1 MKFDWHSTLW
11 DTRFRAGGLPQSI
24 LLTAMRGTGESAFAE
39 RVAVSRLCA
48 QPATNGDA
56 CGVCDDC
63 RWFAAGTHPDFRRLD
78 PEYAQDAESA
88 VVEEESASGERDKK
102 RARVQI
108 SVDEVREAA
117 DFLRLVAHRGR
128 ARVVLIHPAHAMH
141 IAAANALLKILEE
154 PPPGA
159 LFLLVTSQP
168 ARLPAT
174 IRSRCV
180 TIALPKPTASQAAA
194 WLRAAGLQDTEL
206 ALAQVGGAPAAAA
219 SLGERYWAVR
229 ESLMPFLSGRDPS
242 WLDAAARIVDTDLA
256 HLVHLLQTWCWD
268 LMSTRIH
275 GSVRYHRDR
284 SAELGRTAPTIGP
297 TELADFARKLTGAKR
312 LVGHPLNPKLFAED
326 LLMSYS
332 QLLPKG

>member
-1 MKFDWHSTLW
+1 MKFEWHSALW
-11 DTRFRAGGLPQSI
+11 NTRFRTGGLPQSI
-24 LLTAMRGTGESAFAE
+24 LFTAMRGTGESAFAE

-48 QPATNGDA
+48 QPTANGDA

-78 PEYAQDAESA
+78 PECAQDVQSSG
-88 VVEEESASGERDKK
+88 VDEESASGERDKK
-102 RARVQI
+102 RARIQI

-128 ARVVLIHPAHAMH
+128 ARVVLIHPAHTMH

-174 IRSRCV
+174 IRSRCI

-194 WLRAAGLQDTEL
+194 WLHAAGLPDTEL

-229 ESLMPFLSGRDPS
+229 EGLMPFLTGRDPS
-242 WLDAAARIVDTDLA
+242 WLDAAARIGDTDLA

-268 LMSTRIH
+268 LMSTRFH
-275 GSVRYHRDR
+275 GSVRYHQDR
-284 SAELGRTAPTIGP
+284 SVELTRTAPTTDS

-332 QLLPKG
+332 HLLPKG